1 MIIGIILLTVWFIL
15 SGYLIYLVKTDI
27 YRFCKVEQISTLA
40 VIWFILLIVIC
51 IFCF

>member
-1 MIIGIILLTVWFIL
+1 MIIGIILLTVWLIL
-15 SGYLIYLVKTDI
+15 SGYLFYLVKTDI